1 MGKVK
6 KVLSAFVIAVLFLST
21 LQMEVNASDLST
33 PVKVDS
39 YEEFKNEVSNGNV
52 APEKSFYVYGQE
64 WKKIV
69 QFEVLEEGNVYID
82 ARSKAEGNNY
92 IEFLMKLFNNS
103 HSEIYFSELGYGTKY
118 ANKVGCAHLKKG
130 IYSLELEP
138 SKTAAEQHIS
148 IYICMTKPDINPI
161 SVKYNKS
168 ISEDGKTINIKIDYV
183 HRIQEV
189 SLYMSDRKCDIDIY
203 SEGKRYFLDKNNC
216 VTITI
221 PSKKDGYLY
230 IGVVGEQYGMREK
243 KCVQILN
250 KYTADIS
257 GIEDKIYTGKEIK
270 QDNITVKAGKDK
282 ASYTIKYK
290 DNTKVGKAKMTI
302 VGTGDTIGSVT
313 KTFNIV
319 SKNTVIPKLTLY
331 KSGSKTIKGKA
342 ANNAI
347 ITVTV
352 GNKTYKTKANSKGD
366 FKVLL
371 KTPLKVNTKI
381 KVKAYKNNK
390 SLYCEKTVKNRT
402 ISSPKLKRINVNDK
416 YVSGRA
422 VKNRT
427 IKVVINSKVYK
438 TRSNYKGDFVVKVPR
453 LKKGTVLK
461 VRAYDKYGNYSKLIS
476 QKVK

>member
-21 LQMEVNASDLST
+21 LQMEVNASDLPT

-52 APEKSFYVYGQE
+52 APEKSFYVYGGD
-64 WKKIV
+64 WKRTF

-118 ANKVGCAHLKKG
+118 ANKVGCAHLKRG
-130 IYSLELEP
+130 IYEIELEP
-138 SKTAAEQHIS
+138 SLSWAEQHIS

-168 ISEDGKTINIKIDYV
+168 ISEDGKTINIKIDYINSIKYL
-183 HRIQEV
+183 R
-189 SLYMSDRKCDIDIY
+189 LYMCDQKSNIDVY
-203 SEGKRYFLDKNNC
+203 SKGERYFLDKNNC
-216 VTITI
+216 LTITI
-221 PSKKDGYLY
+221 PSKKDCYLY
-230 IGVVGEQYGMREK
+230 IGVVGKYGMREK

-270 QDNITVKAGKDK
+270 QNNLIVKAGKDK
-282 ASYTIKYK
+282 ASYIVKYK
-290 DNTKVGKAKMTI
+290 DNIKVGKAKMTI
-302 VGTGDTIGSVT
+302 IGTGDTIGSIT

-319 SKNTVIPKLTLY
+319 SKNTVMPKLTLY

-427 IKVVINSKVYK
+427 IKVFINSKVYK